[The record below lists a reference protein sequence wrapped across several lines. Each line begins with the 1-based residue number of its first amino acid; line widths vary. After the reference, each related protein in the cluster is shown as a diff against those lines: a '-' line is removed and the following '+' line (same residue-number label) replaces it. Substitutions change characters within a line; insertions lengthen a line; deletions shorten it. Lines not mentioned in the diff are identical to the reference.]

1 MFEEYEE
8 EIGEEEEELI
18 EWLLKRPRIYVP
30 SKEEQRE
37 RNMLLRKRW
46 KEFVEEQKRLAR
58 DPKVQSIVAQGL
70 ELQSII
76 EELDEHMDEEYLS
89 VGKVAKIF
97 KVSTEAIR
105 KWIEKGKLRAIRT
118 VGGHRRI
125 PKNEVIRLLKKLNED
140 LVF

>member
-1 MFEEYEE
+1 LFEEYEE